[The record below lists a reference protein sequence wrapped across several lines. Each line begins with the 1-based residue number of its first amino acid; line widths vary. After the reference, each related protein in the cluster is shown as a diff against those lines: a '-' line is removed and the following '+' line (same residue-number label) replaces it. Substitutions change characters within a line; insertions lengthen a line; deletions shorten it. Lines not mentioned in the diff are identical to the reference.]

1 MKVHVCNRQRNFC
14 SRHNTPVILARVFFH
29 KTFACAYRVVLR
41 FAGKY
46 VGKLNIEH
54 ATIL

>member
-1 MKVHVCNRQRNFC
+1 MKVNIGYCQRNFC
-14 SRHNTPVILARVFFH
+14 RRHNTPVILARVFFH
-29 KTFACAYRVVLR
+29 ETFARAYRVVLR

-46 VGKLNIEH
+46 VGKLNIKH